1 LWGRRG
7 GTEGAWPSGDG
18 RLLRGGPAFVL
29 SRLGRELL
37 SGVPAMPPD
46 GHAPSVP
53 PWATPWSAAANWRG
67 LKWGD
72 RVDSLALHGR
82 V

>member
-1 LWGRRG
+1 
-7 GTEGAWPSGDG
+7 
-18 RLLRGGPAFVL
+18 
-29 SRLGRELL
+29 
-37 SGVPAMPPD
+37 MPPD